1 MQAYIALATL
11 RNYKFFI
18 VSREVLS
25 SRFLSHADSA
35 DFRRFLSHG
44 VFSISH
50 TEAQTYT
57 EAYIAI
63 ARMCLRYVSTRQADK
78 RERSDSQVCE
88 FCVVCVRPREHSA
101 KPTHASA
108 TMLVL
113 CKFLWSLC
121 ETQIIRLKHIHR
133 ICILRFSRDL
143 CLLQVR
149 NGEEGESLKEH
160 YPHRPKCFS
169 SNSHS

>member
-1 MQAYIALATL
+1 MIFQ
-11 RNYKFFI
+11 FI
-18 VSREVLS
+18 NVTHL
-25 SRFLSHADSA
+25 RFLACSAILCKHILLSLRYGITSFSLFHA
-35 DFRRFLSHG
+35 RFFHR
-44 VFSISH
+44 VFCL
-50 TEAQTYT
+50 TQTPQT
-57 EAYIAI
+57 FAEAYIAI

-108 TMLVL
+108 TMRVL
-113 CKFLWSLC
+113 CKWSLC

>member
-1 MQAYIALATL
+1 MPPE
-11 RNYKFFI
+11 RK
-18 VSREVLS
+18 R
-25 SRFLSHADSA
+25 SA
-35 DFRRFLSHG
+35 S
-44 VFSISH
+44 
-50 TEAQTYT
+50 
-57 EAYIAI
+57 
-63 ARMCLRYVSTRQADK
+63 RQARAK
-78 RERSDSQVCE
+78 RLAICE

-108 TMLVL
+108 TMRVL
-113 CKFLWSLC
+113 CKWSLC

-160 YPHRPKCFS
+160 ILTVLNAFLLISTLNHLSRILAGGAPYTAAYREGDEQDDGEEDDGVYPPGDGRLLHVLRHPLL
-169 SNSHS
+169 HYHIAYGEGHG

>member
-108 TMLVL
+108 TMRIL
-113 CKFLWSLC
+113 CKWSLC
-121 ETQIIRLKHIHR
+121 ETQIIRLKHILR

-169 SNSHS
+169 SNFHS

>member
-25 SRFLSHADSA
+25 SRFLSHTDSA
-35 DFRRFLSHG
+35 DFRR
-44 VFSISH
+44 SIH
-50 TEAQTYT
+50 
-57 EAYIAI
+57 
-63 ARMCLRYVSTRQADK
+63 RYRSYVPPVRKHSASRQARAK
-78 RERSDSQVCE
+78 RLASLRILRSL
-88 FCVVCVRPREHSA
+88 RETKRTLGEA
-101 KPTHASA
+101 DTRKCNDAY
-108 TMLVL
+108 L
-113 CKFLWSLC
+113 CKWSLC

-149 NGEEGESLKEH
+149 NGEEGKSLKEH

-169 SNSHS
+169 SNFHS

>member
-25 SRFLSHADSA
+25 SRFLSHTDSA
-35 DFRRFLSHG
+35 DFRR
-44 VFSISH
+44 SIH
-50 TEAQTYT
+50 
-57 EAYIAI
+57 
-63 ARMCLRYVSTRQADK
+63 RYRSYVPPVRKHSASRQARAK
-78 RERSDSQVCE
+78 RLAICE

-108 TMLVL
+108 TMRVL